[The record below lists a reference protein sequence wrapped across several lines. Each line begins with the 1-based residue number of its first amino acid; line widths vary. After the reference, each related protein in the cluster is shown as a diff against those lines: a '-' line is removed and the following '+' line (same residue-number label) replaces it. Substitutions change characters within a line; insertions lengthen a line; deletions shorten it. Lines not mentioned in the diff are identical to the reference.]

1 MLNNENIYLFIL
13 QGDGKIKLGPFEKA
27 YKDYVSKMTQLT
39 KLGFVDIDFVTN
51 GNNNDRYS

>member
-27 YKDYVSKMTQLT
+27 YKDW
-39 KLGFVDIDFVTN
+39 D
-51 GNNNDRYS
+51 NNKSVFR